1 MRQKKHSTLVLLGL
15 CNAEEEVNVLMQALR
30 KGLEK
35 YKQKYACSEFKLPET
50 SLLCIWKLDF
60 LVQNVYLETGKS
72 YTFPGSNVIL
82 SLAHEYIPPNPDIV
96 TVKPVVTL

>member
-1 MRQKKHSTLVLLGL
+1 MKQKKHNTLVLLRL

-30 KGLEK
+30 KGLQK
-35 YKQKYACSEFKLPET
+35 YKYACSEFKLPET

-72 YTFPGSNVIL
+72 YTFPDSNVIL